1 MQYFIILTS
10 NILVS
15 YDYYCYLGNEYMTTH
30 EGMILGVLGKSALVA
45 LGGEDFISVE

>member
-15 YDYYCYLGNEYMTTH
+15 YDYCCYLGNEYITTH
-30 EGMILGVLGKSALVA
+30 ERMILGVLGESALVA
-45 LGGEDFISVE
+45 LGGDFISVE